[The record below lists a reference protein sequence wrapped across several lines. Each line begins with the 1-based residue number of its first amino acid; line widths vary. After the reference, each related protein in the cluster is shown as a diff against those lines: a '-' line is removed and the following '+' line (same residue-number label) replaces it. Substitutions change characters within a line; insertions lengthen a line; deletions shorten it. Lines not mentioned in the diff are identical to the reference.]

1 MALWHSALAIL
12 IKMSVIYRIVNAQGV
27 SVYTH
32 APLLPLLNAYQ
43 YRKSIT
49 TIVQCKVYTHTC
61 TLLQLY
67 SKCPNLM
74 NSPDRILGDDH
85 IGIDEF
91 TVELEASIVIAEALI
106 SN

>member
-1 MALWHSALAIL
+1 
-12 IKMSVIYRIVNAQGV
+12 
-27 SVYTH
+27 
-32 APLLPLLNAYQ
+32 
-43 YRKSIT
+43 
-49 TIVQCKVYTHTC
+49 
-61 TLLQLY
+61 
-67 SKCPNLM
+67 M